1 MGGGADV
8 AEPWPVTAHPIQVKN
23 VFRCAQAC
31 AQIQKRGCVVTA
43 QATPLSGRA
52 LTRLQQCA
60 RFADCRIAKQAS
72 RNRRRRRASQ
82 SNRAT
87 IREDA
92 CVAGYQCRSYCMPD
106 SRLSHTHTHQSAASH
121 TWTDVFFLEKKSSL
135 PDRSENKAA
144 RPRPFLHPPPL
155 SRCLPRCLPD
165 FCPPIPSPSPPP
177 WPWYARKPG
186 PQS

>member
-92 CVAGYQCRSYCMPD
+92 CVAGYQCRSY
-106 SRLSHTHTHQSAASH
+106 
-121 TWTDVFFLEKKSSL
+121 
-135 PDRSENKAA
+135 
-144 RPRPFLHPPPL
+144 
-155 SRCLPRCLPD
+155 
-165 FCPPIPSPSPPP
+165 
-177 WPWYARKPG
+177 
-186 PQS
+186 